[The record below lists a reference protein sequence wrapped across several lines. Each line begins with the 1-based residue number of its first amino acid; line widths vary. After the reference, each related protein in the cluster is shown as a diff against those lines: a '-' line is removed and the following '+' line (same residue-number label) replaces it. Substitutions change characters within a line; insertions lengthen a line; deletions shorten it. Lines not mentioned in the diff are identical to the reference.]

1 MYFESVLTV
10 PSTSGLLVVLQIQ
23 LQLSLLSGISNTYKR
38 FETPPQNVLWTRVKL
53 GVDVIR

>member
-53 GVDVIR
+53 EVDVIR